1 MSQGREAE
9 SAQVHEDTELEPSIK
24 PETALP
30 LNFLFHDVMYMLFVQ
45 VALR

>member
-9 SAQVHEDTELEPSIK
+9 SAQVLEDTELVSSIK
-24 PETALP
+24 AETALP
-30 LNFLFHDVMYMLFVQ
+30 MNFLFHDVMYMLFVK

>member
-9 SAQVHEDTELEPSIK
+9 SAQVLEDTELVPSIK